1 MLKLFSFIYYRKE
14 SGETYLEMA
23 ARIKDEEIRTQMET
37 LVTEVYKEE
46 FSGEPGE
53 FTQRVEFY
61 EDVYGIVKDYRGPI
75 FAFMKKHFL

>member
-1 MLKLFSFIYYRKE
+1 
-14 SGETYLEMA
+14 
-23 ARIKDEEIRTQMET
+23 MET